1 MPENPVTP
9 TEVEFT
15 ETPFT
20 LNVTFAA
27 GETSKRIAVLT
38 EDDYRDEDDGTVTLS
53 VPAKTDQYKYIPGFM
68 SSAVS
73 QVRDNDVTAAVSL
86 YWTPPTHPYD
96 TSARLDT
103 ALEGGSIDLTVYGV
117 ARGEPLLVT
126 LAVTEAGSYLDLDG
140 EGAEGYENLGNGK
153 LRVTLPVGLL
163 IKSVSIPLL
172 ENAVREADGSVTITI
187 EPDPGRSYTPSVG
200 FSELNI
206 PVRDNDTP
214 STVSISAPDSITE
227 GGALSY
233 TLTRT
238 WDPGQSLGGLSVNL
252 QLEQTGD
259 YITWPTARQ
268 PDADGLVTIPITFAD
283 RSLTATLTLETVDD
297 EVSEADGSVTAA
309 ILADASGS
317 YVTGA
322 DSDHTTRLLDNDPVI
337 ISVAAVSTEVTEG
350 TDAQFR
356 FTRIGNTSVATRV
369 GLYAGGLPK
378 IMTDATRA
386 IVLTSETED
395 PAERLTINGAVVDY
409 ILEFAAGDTE
419 KTLSLTAE
427 ADNVN
432 EGDGWLGVRIARRA
446 ANPFGIGAGYAQVH
460 IRDDDIPTVTISL
473 VTAPTGT
480 TTLEGDTWVVD
491 IVEGNSISWM
501 MSCSGNYEYSSPRG
515 RGSLRG
521 VFVLMQ
527 QLRLANHP
535 AFYGDNNQHIMGS
548 NLLEYRGGGNCDGL
562 ARVSQPDRS
571 YVGPDGGLET
581 FELIPRVKEPPIV
594 ATYLEAYRVAKAEAD
609 MAGTRVTKRDIIH
622 PSSVRQ
628 PSSTIFCSLIPDE
641 HQYCPQY
648 QVGTPHKIRLNLINR
663 DPVILIKAESDQVV
677 EGNPARFVLER
688 LWNKEAYSKYAQY
701 PNTVVLL
708 RASQDGQY
716 INGAL
721 PTQITFGRHATSK
734 IIELTTVDDS
744 AFGADGSVTIELLA
758 DTTGPDLNVQ
768 GEYTTPVYWLG
779 HTPEGGRS
787 DRATV
792 TITNDDIK
800 PGIAIAPAWATEGDS
815 NSTTNMTFTVTLARA
830 VTTPVRVKWA
840 TSDGTAIAGNDYTA
854 ATGTAEIATGAT
866 STTFVVSVTGD
877 EADEP
882 DETFK
887 VTISMPDPEPSL
899 DGSVVPEP
907 AAAIIGGDTATVTG
921 RILDD
926 DPPTVTITARKAEVV
941 EGEDA
946 VFTLTRSGF
955 TSEEMEV
962 VFVLRGSGRQEML
975 SATFEPG
982 ATTTESSHTTVN
994 DAFVNYPPR
1003 RVYEAVLLGDSLDDL
1018 DDTVWTPGSPAT
1030 ATVTVTDNDVLQIVT
1045 VIAAKEIV
1053 AEGENDLFTHRRE
1066 GDVSESLKIYFRTFR
1081 DGGDTSFSLGD
1092 GGSVTFKE
1100 GEKEVQ
1106 GCLFCGAMLGGAA
1119 LTMSLHGDG
1128 GINGQHRIWR
1138 AGVPNTA
1145 TVVIYAGDPGL
1156 ELHAQYSNTASI
1168 NDNDPVIITFTVRNT
1183 GMATTGDPIVIT
1195 SVQRDNEDTLKDGQ
1209 SDPRVGCT
1217 ITGAIGPGA
1226 SKECTATFPIV
1237 QDDVD
1242 SAPLVLDATATTTIA
1257 TTTVSSTPF
1266 RIYITIMEGISVGF
1280 KEPLRLQITE
1290 STTATAD
1297 LVVIRTGALE
1307 EEVRVAYIT
1316 RPFEGNWDS
1325 FTATA
1330 GEDYAD
1336 RANPP
1341 GIIEFAADAATTTI
1355 SFDIIHDE
1363 VREQRERFEVV
1374 LQPPDGVRLIEGRDT
1389 KIVTIEDNRDGVD
1402 YRPEATLHLNEDGPI
1417 MEDSGSVEFAVRL
1430 NYAFQQSLLYHVSL
1444 DSGAGDAVPG
1454 VDFVDPLTVTVNL
1467 ASGQKEK
1474 TFTVALIDDDEV
1486 EDPEDFSLSMTA
1498 DAGNHRASRLGTTTR
1513 ATATIVDDDRVAPSE
1528 VRLVLTFMGDAFESV
1543 PESADAQDVTVTASF
1558 HADTPVGTSR
1568 TVDPLEV
1575 DTTVRVTFDPG
1586 STADRGDF
1594 QEVESFEIVIP
1605 AGRTSATA
1613 TLRFRPVND
1622 DVDED
1627 DETVTLRGSVTAT
1640 GFEENSLSV
1649 VPASFTITDDD
1660 TRGITVVPAS
1670 IVTAVFAGINLS
1682 ENGDPGTYTVV
1693 LDSQPTDTVTIA
1705 MEVEADGQLK
1715 VSPTPLTFTAHNW
1728 DTPQTVTVLA
1738 QEDGVIYGVK
1748 QYEEYDHEVSGGD
1761 YDEVVLSGVQVGIDD
1776 TTKPTVYLEGAQASE
1791 SAGHINFKVTVRP
1804 NPRMAVELRYT
1815 TVDGTAV
1822 AGRDYTRQVEP
1833 GATSTYKIFRIS
1845 THQPSHLISI
1855 PIIDNQ
1861 VYQTRREDLH
1871 SATKAGGRQGNA
1883 CRRRCNADRHGH
1895 YHGRRPGSGG
1905 ERLWS

>member
-1 MPENPVTP
+1 M
-9 TEVEFT
+9 
-15 ETPFT
+15 
-20 LNVTFAA
+20 
-27 GETSKRIAVLT
+27 
-38 EDDYRDEDDGTVTLS
+38 
-53 VPAKTDQYKYIPGFM
+53 
-68 SSAVS
+68 
-73 QVRDNDVTAAVSL
+73 
-86 YWTPPTHPYD
+86 
-96 TSARLDT
+96 
-103 ALEGGSIDLTVYGV
+103 
-117 ARGEPLLVT
+117 
-126 LAVTEAGSYLDLDG
+126 
-140 EGAEGYENLGNGK
+140 
-153 LRVTLPVGLL
+153 
-163 IKSVSIPLL
+163 
-172 ENAVREADGSVTITI
+172 
-187 EPDPGRSYTPSVG
+187 
-200 FSELNI
+200 
-206 PVRDNDTP
+206 
-214 STVSISAPDSITE
+214 
-227 GGALSY
+227 
-233 TLTRT
+233 
-238 WDPGQSLGGLSVNL
+238 
-252 QLEQTGD
+252 
-259 YITWPTARQ
+259 
-268 PDADGLVTIPITFAD
+268 
-283 RSLTATLTLETVDD
+283 
-297 EVSEADGSVTAA
+297 
-309 ILADASGS
+309 
-317 YVTGA
+317 
-322 DSDHTTRLLDNDPVI
+322 
-337 ISVAAVSTEVTEG
+337 
-350 TDAQFR
+350 
-356 FTRIGNTSVATRV
+356 
-369 GLYAGGLPK
+369 
-378 IMTDATRA
+378 
-386 IVLTSETED
+386 
-395 PAERLTINGAVVDY
+395 
-409 ILEFAAGDTE
+409 
-419 KTLSLTAE
+419 
-427 ADNVN
+427 
-432 EGDGWLGVRIARRA
+432 
-446 ANPFGIGAGYAQVH
+446 
-460 IRDDDIPTVTISL
+460 
-473 VTAPTGT
+473 
-480 TTLEGDTWVVD
+480 
-491 IVEGNSISWM
+491 
-501 MSCSGNYEYSSPRG
+501 
-515 RGSLRG
+515 
-521 VFVLMQ
+521 
-527 QLRLANHP
+527 
-535 AFYGDNNQHIMGS
+535 
-548 NLLEYRGGGNCDGL
+548 
-562 ARVSQPDRS
+562 
-571 YVGPDGGLET
+571 
-581 FELIPRVKEPPIV
+581 
-594 ATYLEAYRVAKAEAD
+594 
-609 MAGTRVTKRDIIH
+609 
-622 PSSVRQ
+622 
-628 PSSTIFCSLIPDE
+628 
-641 HQYCPQY
+641 
-648 QVGTPHKIRLNLINR
+648 
-663 DPVILIKAESDQVV
+663 
-677 EGNPARFVLER
+677 
-688 LWNKEAYSKYAQY
+688 
-701 PNTVVLL
+701 
-708 RASQDGQY
+708 
-716 INGAL
+716 
-721 PTQITFGRHATSK
+721 
-734 IIELTTVDDS
+734 
-744 AFGADGSVTIELLA
+744 
-758 DTTGPDLNVQ
+758 
-768 GEYTTPVYWLG
+768 
-779 HTPEGGRS
+779 
-787 DRATV
+787 
-792 TITNDDIK
+792 
-800 PGIAIAPAWATEGDS
+800 
-815 NSTTNMTFTVTLARA
+815 
-830 VTTPVRVKWA
+830 
-840 TSDGTAIAGNDYTA
+840 
-854 ATGTAEIATGAT
+854 
-866 STTFVVSVTGD
+866 
-877 EADEP
+877 
-882 DETFK
+882 
-887 VTISMPDPEPSL
+887 
-899 DGSVVPEP
+899 
-907 AAAIIGGDTATVTG
+907 
-921 RILDD
+921 
-926 DPPTVTITARKAEVV
+926 V

-982 ATTTESSHTTVN
+982 ATTTEVSHTTVD

-1053 AEGENDLFTHRRE
+1053 TEGENDLFTYRRE
-1066 GDVSESLKIYFRTFR
+1066 GDVSESLTIYFRAFR
-1081 DGGDTSFSLGD
+1081 DGHDTSFSLVD
-1092 GGSVTFKE
+1092 GQSVTFKE
-1100 GEKEVQ
+1100 GKEEVQ
-1106 GCLFCGAMLGGAA
+1106 ACLFCGAKIGGAT

-1145 TVVIYAGDPGL
+1145 TVVIYTDDPGL
-1156 ELHAQYSNTASI
+1156 ELHAQYSNTADVDDTVRI
-1168 NDNDPVIITFTVRNT
+1168 DFTVRNT

-1217 ITGAIGPGA
+1217 ITGAIGPGD
-1226 SKECTATFPIV
+1226 SKECKATFPIV

-1257 TTTVSSTPF
+1257 TTTVRSTPF

-1280 KEPLRLQITE
+1280 EEPLRLQITE

-1316 RPFEGNWDS
+1316 RPFEGNSDG

-1454 VDFVDPLTVTVNL
+1454 VDFVDPRTVTVNL
-1467 ASGQKEK
+1467 APGQKEK

-1543 PESADAQDVTVTASF
+1543 PESAGARDVTVTASF

-1613 TLRFRPVND
+1613 TLRFSPVND

-1670 IVTAVFAGINLS
+1670 IVTAFTGINLR

-1705 MEVEADGQLK
+1705 MEVEADGQLE

-1738 QEDGVIYGVK
+1738 QEDGVVYGVK

-1761 YDEVVLSGVQVGIDD
+1761 YDEVVLRGVRVGIVD
-1776 TTKPTVYLEGAQASE
+1776 TTKPKVYLEGAQASE

-1804 NPRMAVELRYT
+1804 NPEMAVELRYT

-1845 THQPSHLISI
+1845 VQQPSHLIRI

-1861 VYQTRREDLH
+1861 VYQPAEKTFTLQLRLEGDKATLAGDAAMLTATGTITDDDPAPVVSVSGPEGKLSHVSEDAKDPVSFTLTLTGESAEDVTVDYATGEARLLGRLTARQGVSGATADEDYTSARGTVTFTSGQTTSTVTVQVTSDDVSEDTEYFGFRISNPRNAELTDRRAEDVVDVGVLDNDARGVMVDRRSLMLVEPARGATTTVSGAYNVVLTSQPTDEVTISVGGQYEGMVTLSTTTLTFATSTWNIPQRVEVTLVRDSNAVSESVVLTHTPSGGDYTGLPLDSVTVSVRDSDTRGITVSRDELTLTEGGSNTYTVVLDSQPTATTTVTVIGAGSVSPTSSELTFATSNWNEPQTVTLKAAHDDGTDDEPKVFVRHEASGGDYNRLRGPDVGVIVRDDDITVSFGAATYTAAEGGTATVTVTLSADPERTVAVPITKTEQGGATSADYSGVPASVTFTAGQTSKTITFTATQDTEDDDGESVLLAFGALPTGV
-1871 SATKAGGRQGNA
+1871 SAGTRDETTVSITDDDDPQVTVSFGAATYTAAEGGTATVTVTLSADPERTVEVPITTTNQGGASASDYSGVPSSVTFKAGETSKTFDFAATADTEDDDGESVLLGFGSSSCPYRGDSDPQRGPGADGRGPDHHDETPPTVSITDTSTTTL
-1883 CRRRCNADRHGH
+1883 R
-1895 YHGRRPGSGG
+1895 
-1905 ERLWS
+1905 